1 MGSELAAPIYD
12 NRIPVVVV
20 LFLLKDSAD
29 SDPAFPYFLKRALAR
44 APSSESSLTLYHL
57 ILSLGNHSS
66 SSFVPDSFSP
76 LVTVTY

>member
-1 MGSELAAPIYD
+1 ML
-12 NRIPVVVV
+12 NLVPVVVV
-20 LFLLKDSAD
+20 LFLLKDPAD
-29 SDPAFPYFLKRALAR
+29 SDPAFPYFLKRPLAR
-44 APSSESSLTLYHL
+44 AHSSESSLTLYHL

>member
-1 MGSELAAPIYD
+1 ML
-12 NRIPVVVV
+12 NLVPVVVV

-44 APSSESSLTLYHL
+44 APSSESYLTHTLYHL

-66 SSFVPDSFSP
+66 FSFIPDSFSP